1 MRKRLFKLILISI
14 LTTAAVISLIIGKFS
29 LDFARK
35 IFMENIEGKIS
46 RIEKQFA
53 HYESILSTVEQ
64 EMSKSGT
71 EALKKLANSFPD
83 EKSSSRIAPEKLK
96 EFANKIGVSDVYFI
110 GHDGTVYNSSLVSD
124 INLNLLNS
132 GPAFS
137 KFINSLY
144 GKGETA
150 SQGISTSIKEG
161 KISYY
166 MYYSPKKS
174 NIIYEISLDVQK
186 FIEEKYNFA
195 LYEFLFSD
203 MFKNFYDKY
212 LISIDVY
219 SIVSGNSWSIINPGK
234 KLNISQKH
242 IDELLSKGDASFE
255 KDNKI
260 YHYHKIKMN
269 KFFFNRKSSIY
280 IELIYD
286 SKIFCTYA
294 TKVIVFS
301 IFSCILITVIIFLL
315 TTKKIND
322 VLLERISKVTSA
334 LEKIKNGN
342 FNVAIKDNE
351 NDELSE
357 ISTNINKLAETLN
370 QNLAEIR
377 QKNSNLIEMSTFINN
392 IIESMPSALIATDF
406 DDRITQWNKE
416 AELLSDFTSLEAKG
430 KNIWEVLPQIYK
442 YKSIFDEVKSKRIK
456 AELIGETY
464 IKESCGKEEVFIK
477 NIYMF
482 PFTREDIYG
491 VIIRIDD
498 VTELARKEALLERA
512 KQAEILGTMASGLAH
527 DFNNIIAGIIS
538 TASYLNVIAAAQNP
552 DIEEIKSTL
561 STIIKSGEKAATLVK
576 NLMSF
581 AKNKEITKTPVDLKR
596 SISDVATIAQNA
608 IRNNITLSVNLPDED
623 EAIVMGDKVQLGQI
637 MLNLIVNSSEAIPE
651 TIEGKINII
660 LKKEIR
666 RDLPTENKNNLFWH
680 ITVEDNGTGID
691 QEHLKKIFD
700 PFFTTKKED
709 NGLGLAIVNTIIT
722 KHDGFIEVNSQK
734 GMGTN
739 FHIYL
744 PSFE

>member
-1 MRKRLFKLILISI
+1 MS
-14 LTTAAVISLIIGKFS
+14 FS
-29 LDFARK
+29 LATCLK
-35 IFMENIEGKIS
+35 IFM
-46 RIEKQFA
+46 
-53 HYESILSTVEQ
+53 T
-64 EMSKSGT
+64 
-71 EALKKLANSFPD
+71 
-83 EKSSSRIAPEKLK
+83 
-96 EFANKIGVSDVYFI
+96 
-110 GHDGTVYNSSLVSD
+110 
-124 INLNLLNS
+124 
-132 GPAFS
+132 
-137 KFINSLY
+137 
-144 GKGETA
+144 
-150 SQGISTSIKEG
+150 
-161 KISYY
+161 
-166 MYYSPKKS
+166 
-174 NIIYEISLDVQK
+174 
-186 FIEEKYNFA
+186 
-195 LYEFLFSD
+195 
-203 MFKNFYDKY
+203 KY

-700 PFFTTKKED
+700 PFFTTKKEG